1 MQAVFTMIGLPS
13 MPLLSMILVTAIL
26 VLGGLLFGWI
36 CDLLLG
42 PAAFGAVMNTIIVL
56 VGAFA
61 GAWLWQRFGFPTRF
75 DPAAVKAAI
84 AVGSGLLL
92 VLVLAMTMP

>member
-13 MPLLSMILVTAIL
+13 LPLLSMILVTAIL

-42 PAAFGAVMNTIIVL
+42 QAAFGTVMNTIIML
-56 VGAFA
+56 IGAFA
-61 GAWLWQRFGFPTRF
+61 GAWLWHRFGVPTRF
-75 DPAAVKAAI
+75 DPSVIKASVAT
-84 AVGSGLLL
+84 ASGLLL
-92 VLVLAMTMP
+92 VLVLAMTVP